1 MSALFET
8 DEIQLDVNR
17 FRNQKKIHEI
27 ALLVFKHA
35 EKRRAE
41 YRLNEIQGLYS
52 DSEFQ
57 LIKSSGPLT
66 QIHFSKKYWSDFIP
80 WYEWISEPHVLRLCA
95 KECGLEIWQLGQL
108 VADEFKPKNWQ
119 VFSWMA
125 LAYQL
130 NQYGNKV
137 VSVLDKYVAK
147 HDEVLEKQR
156 SSARNAGLAS
166 GQIRKEKSKLTPKL
180 VSEQCQLL
188 MATGTEE
195 RNVASR
201 LANRYRVTAGYIRKL
216 LKKANQ

>member
-8 DEIQLDVNR
+8 DEIQLDVSR
-17 FRNQKKIHEI
+17 FHNQKKIHGI

-41 YRLNEIQGLYS
+41 YRLNEIQGLYP

-57 LIKSSGPLT
+57 LIKSSGPLN
-66 QIHFSKKYWSDFIP
+66 QIYFSKKYWSDFIP
-80 WYEWISEPHVLRLCA
+80 WYEWMSKPHVLRLCA
-95 KECGLEIWQLGQL
+95 KECELEIWQLGQL

-119 VFSWMA
+119 VFTWMA

-130 NQYGNKV
+130 TQHGNKV
-137 VSVLDKYVAK
+137 VSALDEYVAM

-201 LANRYRVTAGYIRKL
+201 LANRYGVTADYIRKL
-216 LKKANQ
+216 RKKANQ